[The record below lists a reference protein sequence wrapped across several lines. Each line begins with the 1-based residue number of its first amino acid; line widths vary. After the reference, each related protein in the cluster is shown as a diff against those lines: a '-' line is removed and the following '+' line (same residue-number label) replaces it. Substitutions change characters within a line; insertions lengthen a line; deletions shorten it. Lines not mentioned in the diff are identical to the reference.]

1 MVGRGRVH
9 ELRTDRSHPAHM
21 SGEGLEDV
29 RTEPHDGPNVIALT
43 FFEEEGA
50 NFCPPPSTGRMATTI
65 GQRPGVETTRTL
77 LEEIA
82 GGSRG
87 EALRAT
93 VLAWNRGA
101 TRDQVEEAFQ
111 E

>member
-1 MVGRGRVH
+1 MSPAGKGD
-9 ELRTDRSHPAHM
+9 ELRTDRRHPAHV

-29 RTEPHDGPNVIALT
+29 RTEPDDGPNVIALT
-43 FFEEEGA
+43 LSEAEGA
-50 NFCPPPSTGRMATTI
+50 NFCPRPSTGGMATTI
-65 GQRPGVETTRTL
+65 GQRPGAETTLAL

-101 TRDQVEEAFQ
+101 TRDQVEEAF
-111 E
+111 